1 MAELVKFIKVLA
13 LPETLEPNAFYFVEN
28 GEYAESYLTNSTGV
42 ARMIGN
48 SGMINELAEEFYA
61 QTSNIKIVAD
71 IAARDALDPSVNK
84 LVLVLDA
91 SSDASVEA
99 GAATYIYNFDEASF
113 VKIAEHESMDV
124 TLEWADIVGGPTST
138 PTQIDAAVADSHT
151 HANQTELDKIGEDV
165 DGRMTYDGQVV
176 GTFWDETNW

>member
-28 GEYAESYLTNSTGV
+28 GDYAESYLTNSAGV

-48 SGMINELAEEFYA
+48 SGMINELAEEFYT

-71 IAARDALDPSVNK
+71 LAARDALDPSVNK

-91 SSDASVEA
+91 SDDATVDS
-99 GAATYIYNFDEASF
+99 GAATYIYNFDESEF

-124 TLEWADIVGGPTST
+124 TLEWADIQGGPSST
-138 PTQIDAAVADSHT
+138 PAQIDAAVADSHT
-151 HANQTELDKIGEDV
+151 HANQAELDKVGEDAQ
-165 DGRMTYDGQVV
+165 GRLTYDGQVV
-176 GTFWDETNW
+176 GTFWDSSDW